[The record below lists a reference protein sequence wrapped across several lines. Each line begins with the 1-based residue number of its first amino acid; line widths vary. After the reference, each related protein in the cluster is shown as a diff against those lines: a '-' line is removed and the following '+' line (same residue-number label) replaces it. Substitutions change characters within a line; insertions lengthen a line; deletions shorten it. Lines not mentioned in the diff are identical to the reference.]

1 MPKHHLASDIN
12 IKWYLLYYTVV
23 HLSICETWTYL
34 LLFLLYFTLQYC
46 IGFAIHQHES
56 ATGVHEFPILNPPP
70 TSLKIMERV
79 MNLCH
84 PCTGAMLIFSVS
96 FQF

>member
-34 LLFLLYFTLQYC
+34 FFMVLILLRCSLGGKADFSDAS
-46 IGFAIHQHES
+46 GSES
-56 ATGVHEFPILNPPP
+56 YLSAY
-70 TSLKIMERV
+70 
-79 MNLCH
+79 
-84 PCTGAMLIFSVS
+84 
-96 FQF
+96 